1 MQDVASMLQTL
12 PGFLTIVNVVI
23 LLSAIFFFTSTL
35 ASHLLEMFVGMI
47 NSRGKQ
53 LRKRLDTALG
63 ENVAAAIYA
72 DPLIRSLMG
81 RGARIMPGTASPQPP
96 SYIEPELFA
105 RVVAKLSQTSG
116 NAVSGSDVIK
126 DIKESVAAAT
136 PAELEPR
143 IIEWF
148 KAVNDRQNGVYTRWS
163 FLRLLIIG
171 FLFAAAMDI
180 DTVHITGTIWKNPE
194 VAEKVAK
201 ELEQAAQLSKSGDL
215 SQLSDEQRKKLQEAI
230 ASAWTQVRDTAPP
243 AYAWQTRPSKLSAE
257 QWASK
262 VLGWLLTALATSLGA
277 QFWFNIMSEALK
289 LRAAG
294 RKPDDNV
301 KNGQGGG

>member
-1 MQDVASMLQTL
+1 MQDVASVLQTL

-35 ASHLLEMFVGMI
+35 ASHLLEMFVGLI

-53 LRKRLDTALG
+53 LRKRLESALG
-63 ENVAAAIYA
+63 ENAATAIYA

-81 RGARIMPGTASPQPP
+81 RGARIMPGAASPQPP

-105 RVVAKLSQTSG
+105 RVVAKLSQASG
-116 NAVSGSDVIK
+116 NAVSESDVIK
-126 DIKESVAAAT
+126 NIKESVAAAT

-148 KAVNDRQNGVYTRWS
+148 KAVNDRQNGAYTRWS

-180 DTVHITGTIWKNPE
+180 DTLHITGTIWKNPE
-194 VAEKVAK
+194 VAENVAK

-243 AYAWQTRPSKLSAE
+243 AYAWQTRPSKLSSE
-257 QWASK
+257 PWASK

-277 QFWFNIMSEALK
+277 QFWFNIMSEVLK

-294 RKPDDNV
+294 RKPDDDV
-301 KNGQGGG
+301 KK